1 MVHGMICCD
10 RCDGYY
16 QFDTDAATAIVS
28 DQLSVPVEAVS
39 NSVTDEVIVPR
50 VAGGKRG
57 TRGR

>member
-1 MVHGMICCD
+1 MICCD